1 MTDSEIQLYTYKQ
14 LQNIYTYVGE
24 IIDTLPNKALD
35 ELLSGY
41 GNDVERLIDEIT
53 KQTNYVI
60 NHNANKLNSESL
72 GYLKELEYSMDQ
84 QLKKYSLNYFKAT
97 VLTNFE
103 MGWRNLEWGNM
114 IQLYPWS
121 AYLAQRGSGK
131 SYEFCFAA
139 PLWRLYS
146 YDPPQFLVKDTL
158 DNKNRKW
165 TVLVT
170 NESKLV
176 NIHISKI
183 TEEINNNPILK
194 DKLNKNGGNLGKETV
209 ITDTGSRLDSRSFGS
224 QSRGMHP
231 GAFFI
236 DDYLSR
242 SALYS
247 KDQREKFHEGFYG
260 DILPATEPGGLMIV
274 SGTPFHSADLYSD
287 LKKDHRFK
295 VFEYPGIFPD
305 GRILAP
311 DRFSFRNLMDL
322 KKSLGSIVF
331 SREILVM
338 PVSEGSSLFPW
349 EFLNKSFIGMEKV
362 RLVNNIESYPI
373 KLRRV
378 VIGCDFA
385 KSASIGADF
394 TAYTVWGVDN
404 NNIYYL
410 LHIWRK
416 RGASTNEQVN
426 KIVELNHAFRPN
438 KIVCESNGFQSMIAE
453 MVRKRGLNNVEDFKT
468 TAGNKKSDYE
478 GLPSLSAFFERG
490 EIKVPGS
497 QDEETN
503 NAVMQLLGEFNS
515 IGYDEDKGTLESM
528 GEHDDCC
535 MSAWIS
541 LYHLIENK
549 VSVNIYY
556 V

>member
-41 GNDVERLIDEIT
+41 DNDVERLIDEIT
-53 KQTNYVI
+53 KQTNLVI
-60 NHNANKLNSESL
+60 NHNSNKLNSESL

-146 YDPPQFLVKDTL
+146 YDPPQFLVKDTV

-165 TVLVT
+165 TILVT
-170 NESKLV
+170 NESRLV

-183 TEEINNNPILK
+183 TEEINNNVILK
-194 DKLNKNGGNLGKETV
+194 DKLNSKGGSLGKETV
-209 ITDTGSRLDSRSFGS
+209 ITDTGSRLDARSFGS
-224 QSRGMHP
+224 QIRGTHP
-231 GAFFI
+231 GAFFV

-247 KDQREKFHEGFYG
+247 KDQRDKFHEGFYG
-260 DILPATEPGGLMIV
+260 DILPATEPGGLLIV
-274 SGTPFHSADLYSD
+274 SGTPFHQADLYGD
-287 LKKDHRFK
+287 LKNDHRFK
-295 VFEYPGIFPD
+295 VFEYPGIFPN
-305 GRILAP
+305 GQLLAP

-338 PVSEGSSLFPW
+338 PTSDGSSLFPW
-349 EFLNKSFIGMEKV
+349 SFLEKAFVGMENV
-362 RLVNNIESYPI
+362 SFVDNIQSYPF
-373 KLRRV
+373 KMKRV
-378 VIGCDFA
+378 VIACDFA
-385 KSASIGADF
+385 ISGAIGADYSVF
-394 TAYTVWGVDN
+394 SVVGMDHSDQYHLIN
-404 NNIYYL
+404 Y
-410 LHIWRK
+410 WRK
-416 RGASTNEQVN
+416 KGASHNEQVSQ
-426 KIVELNHAFRPN
+426 IVQMDHAFRPN
-438 KIVCESNGFQSMIAE
+438 KIVCENNGFQKIIIDLI
-453 MVRKRGLNNVEDFKT
+453 RQRGLKNVEEFTT
-468 TAGNKKSDYE
+468 TAGLKKDDYS
-478 GLPSLSAFFERG
+478 GLPSLSAIFERG
-490 EIKVPGS
+490 EMKIPAKEG
-497 QDEETN
+497 ETRDK
-503 NAVMQLLGEFNS
+503 AMIVLTELNS
-515 IGYDEDKGTLESM
+515 VTYNEDKNTLESSS
-528 GEHDDCC
+528 GHDDTC
-535 MSAWIS
+535 MSLFFGVNTLREKKS
-541 LYHLIENK
+541 T
-549 VSVNIYY
+549 SNIYF